1 MCSLDQIKQQ
11 RMPNFIETQPSKL
24 YNGIVKQFKFSS
36 TNKFAYTISDAMNSV
51 RDTLYQLI
59 RNNRNNTTQKISIGM
74 KKNLKKIW
82 VLIIIKKFVIKI
94 ATIFKYLIT
103 IIIHNL

>member
-36 TNKFAYTISDAMNSV
+36 TNNLRIPLAM
-51 RDTLYQLI
+51 L
-59 RNNRNNTTQKISIGM
+59 
-74 KKNLKKIW
+74 
-82 VLIIIKKFVIKI
+82 
-94 ATIFKYLIT
+94 
-103 IIIHNL
+103 

>member
-11 RMPNFIETQPSKL
+11 GMPRFIEAQPLKL
-24 YNGIVKQFKFSS
+24 HNGIAKQFKFSS

-59 RNNRNNTTQKISIGM
+59 RDNTNNTTQKISIGM
-74 KKNLKKIW
+74 KKN
-82 VLIIIKKFVIKI
+82 
-94 ATIFKYLIT
+94 
-103 IIIHNL
+103 